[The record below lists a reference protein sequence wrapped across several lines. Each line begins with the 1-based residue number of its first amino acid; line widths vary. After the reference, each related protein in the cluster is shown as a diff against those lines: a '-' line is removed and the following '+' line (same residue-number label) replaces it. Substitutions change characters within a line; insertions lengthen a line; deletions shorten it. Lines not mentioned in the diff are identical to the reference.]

1 MSSLTAFLNK
11 FKSSDETFT
20 HTRMSGGKFNIPI
33 EKLDKLHAALAKLV
47 DNDDWFDLLERHP
60 EGNSKLLFD
69 LDFQYPKETKRE
81 FGSGTIEKLVEII
94 NLSVNKYAKK
104 LDQSKLQ
111 AFVFIRPN
119 GYTSDK
125 GIYKDGI
132 HIVYPFIEFDY
143 ATQTAI
149 FEMYSNKVKED
160 GLFDNCKMDKDKIFD
175 RSVITNG
182 WFMYGC
188 TKKDTEPYCLY
199 KIYDSNGDTIE
210 NEYTTHE
217 LIDILSLRVKRGE
230 LIPSSYIKPERPKKT
245 YSEFSSLTDEVIT
258 KVEKLL
264 DCLSMKRCDS
274 YDDWFRVGAGVYN
287 THPDL
292 YDVFNAWSKKSKK
305 YDLAGVD
312 KLWKDLSKGYKGK
325 EPTTFGTIIFFAKE
339 DNPAEF
345 EKWDHEHNGGRH
357 TIKAKLQKEAMWD
370 NCHYDYA
377 RIIHYECENEFAY
390 SENKW
395 YQFKGH
401 RWNPIKDLDNI
412 VLKKK
417 LDTLLED
424 FSNERQKQQKNG
436 DNSEEGIEELENSFE
451 HDPDDKK
458 LKEGLKKAYKDKTSS
473 IDKVIRSLKT
483 TGFKSSVV
491 TECKSFFYQ
500 DKFAEK
506 LDTNPALIGF
516 ENGVYDLDKMEFRD
530 GHPTDYISYSTKYQ
544 FTPEVNQTVRKTIM
558 EKMEQIQPNKKIRDF
573 VITLFATALL
583 GENRNEIFPCMEG
596 SGGNG
601 KSFTGDMTF
610 YTLGDYA
617 GILNKNYLVNEFSS
631 PESHNTMLYDN
642 HKRHI
647 LFVEEP
653 PKNKEFNL
661 GFIKEITGG
670 TSIQLRKAHDD
681 TTYTVQPMFKLF
693 CSFNKMPKLE
703 DTNDGGFIRR
713 FVGIKF
719 PNKFVDN
726 PTKPGEFKKDP
737 SLKNIIKTSVE
748 WHQQWFLIL
757 LEYFAEYKKNGYQ
770 LNIPSEIKQNTNNL
784 LNNQDVVKEFVENTL
799 EYQSDSQLTTTEL
812 YSSYQVYHK
821 GNMSDTKALARKEF
835 LERLLA
841 HYEDNDKVEYHER
854 LKTKRNVF
862 IGISIKNED
871 VYDSD

>member
-1 MSSLTAFLNK
+1 MSTLTAFLNR
-11 FKSSDETFT
+11 FKTTDDTFT
-20 HTRMSGGKFNIPI
+20 HTRMSGGKYNIPL
-33 EKLDKLHAALAKLV
+33 EKLDKLHALLAKTI

-60 EGNSKLLFD
+60 EENSKLLFD
-69 LDFQYPKETKRE
+69 LDFQYQKETKRE
-81 FGSGTIEKLVEII
+81 FGSGIIEKLVESI
-94 NLSVNKYAKK
+94 NTSINNYSKK
-104 LDQSKLQ
+104 IDQSKLQ

-119 GYTSDK
+119 GYKSEK

-143 ATQTAI
+143 PTQVAI
-149 FEMYSNKVKED
+149 FEMYSNKIKDD
-160 GLFDNCKMDKDKIFD
+160 GIFDNFKMDKDKIFD
-175 RSVITNG
+175 RSVISNG

-199 KIYDSNGDTIE
+199 KVYDSNGDSIE

-217 LIDILSLRVKRGE
+217 LIDILSLRTKRGE
-230 LIPSSYIKPERPKKT
+230 LISSNYVRPERPKKS
-245 YSEFSSLTDEVIT
+245 YSEYSSLTEEVIT

-264 DCLSMKRCDS
+264 ECLDIKRCDS
-274 YDDWFRVGAGVYN
+274 YDDWFRIGAGIYN

-292 YDVFNAWSKKSKK
+292 YDSFNAWSKKSKK

-312 KLWKDLSKGYKGK
+312 KLWKDLSKGCKGK
-325 EPTTFGTIIFFAKE
+325 EPTTFGTILFFAKE

-345 EKWDHEHNGGRH
+345 EKWDTDYNGGRH
-357 TIKAKLQKEAMWD
+357 TTKAKLQKEAMWD

-395 YQFKGH
+395 HQFKGH
-401 RWNPIKDLDNI
+401 RWNAIKDLDNI
-412 VLKKK
+412 VLRKK

-424 FSNERQKQQKNG
+424 FSNERQKQQKKG
-436 DNSEEGIEELENSFE
+436 DESSETLEDFEES
-451 HDPDDKK
+451 DPADKK
-458 LKEGLKKAYKDKTSS
+458 VKDSLNKTYKEKTSN

-483 TGFKSSVV
+483 SGFKSSVI

-516 ENGVYDLDKMEFRD
+516 ENGVYDLEKMEFRD
-530 GHPTDYISYSTKYQ
+530 GHPTDYISYSTKYE
-544 FTPEVNQTVRKTIM
+544 FTSKVDPVVRKTIM
-558 EKMEQIQPNKKIRDF
+558 EKMDQIQPNKKIRDF
-573 VITLFATALL
+573 VITLFASSLL

-770 LNIPSEIKQNTNNL
+770 LNIPVEIKQNTNNL
-784 LNNQDVVKEFVENTL
+784 LNNQDVVKEFIGGNI
-799 EYQSDSQLTTTEL
+799 EYNSESQLSTTEL
-812 YSSYQVYHK
+812 YSCYQIYHK
-821 GNMSDTKALARKEF
+821 ANMSDTKPLARKEF
-835 LERLLA
+835 LERMLA
-841 HYEDNDKVEYHER
+841 HYEDDTKIEYREK
-854 LKTKRNVF
+854 LKTKKDVF
-862 IGISIKNED
+862 IGIAIKNED
-871 VYDSD
+871 IYDSD

>member
-1 MSSLTAFLNK
+1 MATITSFLSK
-11 FKSSDETFT
+11 FKSTDDTFT
-20 HTRMSGGKFNIPI
+20 HTRMSGGKYKIPI
-33 EKLDKLHAALAKLV
+33 EKLDKLHAALTKAME
-47 DNDDWFDLLERHP
+47 DEEYFDLLERHP

-69 LDFQYPKETKRE
+69 LDFQYQKETKRE
-81 FGSGTIEKLVEII
+81 FGAGTIDKLVEII
-94 NLSVNKYAKK
+94 NSSINHYSKK
-104 LDQSKLQ
+104 IDQTKLQ
-111 AFVFIRPN
+111 AFVFIRPK

-143 ATQTAI
+143 PTQTAI
-149 FEMYSNKVKED
+149 FEMYSNKVKEA
-160 GLFDNCKMDKDKIFD
+160 GLFDNCKMDKEKIFD

-188 TKKDTEPYCLY
+188 TKKGTDPYFLY
-199 KIYDSNGDTIE
+199 KVYDSNGELIDH
-210 NEYTTHE
+210 EYSTQE
-217 LIDILSLRVKRGE
+217 LIDILSLRTKRGE
-230 LIPSSYIKPERPKKT
+230 LIPSNYIKPDRPKKT
-245 YSEFSSLTDEVIT
+245 YSEYSSLTEDVIT

-264 DCLSMKRCDS
+264 ECLSMKRCDT
-274 YDDWFRVGAGVYN
+274 YDDWFRVGAGLYN

-292 YDVFNAWSKKSKK
+292 HDTFNAWSKKSKK
-305 YDLAGVD
+305 YDLEGVD

-325 EPTTFGTIIFFAKE
+325 EPTTFGTVVFFAKE
-339 DNPAEF
+339 DNPADF
-345 EKWDHEHNGGRH
+345 EKWDTEYNGGRH

-412 VLKKK
+412 VLRKK

-424 FSNERQKQQKNG
+424 FSNERQKQQKKG
-436 DNSEEGIEELENSFE
+436 DSSNEMVKEFEEDNES
-451 HDPDDKK
+451 DPADKN
-458 LKEGLKKAYKDKTSS
+458 LKDGLNKTYKEKTSN

-483 TGFKSSVV
+483 TGFKSSVI

-516 ENGVYDLDKMEFRD
+516 ENGVYDLEKMEFRD
-530 GHPTDYISYSTKYQ
+530 GHPMDYISYSTKYPYI
-544 FTPEVNQTVRKTIM
+544 PEINQNIRKTLM
-558 EKMEQIQPNKKIRDF
+558 EKMEQIQPNNKIRDF
-573 VITLFATALL
+573 VITLFATSLL

-610 YTLGDYA
+610 YALGDYA
-617 GILNKNYLVNEFSS
+617 GILNKNYLVNEFNS

-726 PTKPGEFKKDP
+726 PSKPGEFKKDP
-737 SLKNIIKTSVE
+737 SLKAVIKTSVE

-757 LEYFAEYKKNGYQ
+757 LEYFVEYKKNRYQ
-770 LNIPSEIKQNTNNL
+770 LSIPSEIKQNTNNL
-784 LNNQDVVKEFVENTL
+784 LNNQDVVKEFVDNNL
-799 EYQSDSQLTTTEL
+799 EYNKDSQLSTTEL
-812 YSSYQVYHK
+812 YANYQIYHK
-821 GNMSDTKALARKEF
+821 SNMSDTKPLARKDF
-835 LERLLA
+835 LERLIA
-841 HYEDNDKVEYHER
+841 QYEDNDKVEYREK
-854 LKTKRNVF
+854 LKTKKDVF
-862 IGISIKNED
+862 IGLAIKNE
-871 VYDSD
+871 YDSD